1 MADASA
7 ADIATARLLLAV
19 AALQTFNC
27 AIGKFWGWDFLSAP
41 RFLRRRRCL
50 HTIRERYCY
59 DREICYPGAA

>member
-41 RFLRRRRCL
+41 RF
-50 HTIRERYCY
+50 
-59 DREICYPGAA
+59 